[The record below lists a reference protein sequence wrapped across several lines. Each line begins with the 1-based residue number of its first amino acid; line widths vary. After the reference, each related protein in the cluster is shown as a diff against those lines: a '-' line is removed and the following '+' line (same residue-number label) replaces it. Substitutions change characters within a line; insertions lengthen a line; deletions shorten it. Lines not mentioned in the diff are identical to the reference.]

1 MEDGTTQT
9 GGVDI
14 KEYQTV
20 APSIHQASTWETLA
34 ALPSANIA
42 AIPTLRSTRKT
53 AWWTQ
58 TLKMMT
64 VQPTRSMIN
73 LLQQQQAAK
82 QSTTE

>member
-1 MEDGTTQT
+1 MEDGAAHI
-9 GGVDI
+9 GGADI
-14 KEYQTV
+14 REYQIV
-20 APSIHQASTWETLA
+20 ALSTHQASTWETLA

-42 AIPTLRSTRKT
+42 AIPTLRSTKKN

-64 VQPTRSMIN
+64 VQPTQNMTN
-73 LLQQQQAAK
+73 LQQQLQAAK